1 MMDLWRCDGHISMF
15 LLYKEFM
22 FFFLHWERSQKKMK
36 RSGRVQTHFGKGKSE
51 RQGDDF
57 VFFVGVALHWKNTSC
72 STFCLFCWTSKLGV
86 NGWSRLFW
94 GMKIFSYTSNWV
106 ELPVPALA
114 IALWEPYPP
123 YGLWWVQV
131 TPKNHQKGS
140 QSYGT
145 RFGSKWVENSSV
157 GAIIL
162 IILGPE

>member
-22 FFFLHWERSQKKMK
+22 FFFALREKSKKMK

-114 IALWEPYPP
+114 RSGNLTHPMG
-123 YGLWWVQV
+123 YGEFRWPQKITKKDRNRMVPGSAPNELKIPAWVQ
-131 TPKNHQKGS
+131 S
-140 QSYGT
+140 
-145 RFGSKWVENSSV
+145 F
-157 GAIIL
+157 
-162 IILGPE
+162 